1 MAKTRRCGSH
11 RSAATQDLRITTTAL
26 SCGICASIDP
36 RIDMRLAPNG
46 HLRPHLH
53 PQRYELRNWYMDGVL
68 RRHAALVRGG
78 EDHYA
83 YEDDKAELEALWN
96 KVAPP
101 PTRACPRTRPRR
113 ARRLTRSGRGRC
125 MTR

>member
-1 MAKTRRCGSH
+1 MQ
-11 RSAATQDLRITTTAL
+11 RSCEFSIRSSVLPAPAQYRAAAGKEDEPLVEDTDCKIPFLR
-26 SCGICASIDP
+26 
-36 RIDMRLAPNG
+36 G